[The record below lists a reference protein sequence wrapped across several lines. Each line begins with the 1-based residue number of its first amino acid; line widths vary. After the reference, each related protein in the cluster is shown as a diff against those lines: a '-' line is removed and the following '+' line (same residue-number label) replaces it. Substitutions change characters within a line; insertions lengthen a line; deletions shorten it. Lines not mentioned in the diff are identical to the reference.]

1 MKLSDKQVKAVVV
14 CCILVYLLTLVASE
28 FILHTMFYFLFL
40 NALSS
45 ASVIFYWITR
55 QLKITSHH
63 FERREMVVLALEFVA
78 CIFSIYAMFTNR
90 LTATLIVASYSIF
103 TIHLLALVAFMIFMM
118 TFKITKL
125 F

>member
-1 MKLSDKQVKAVVV
+1 MKISDKQVKAVVV
-14 CCILVYLLTLVASE
+14 CCILVYLLTLFASE
-28 FILHTMFYFLFL
+28 FILHTLFYLLFL

-45 ASVIFYWITR
+45 ALMIFYWVIR

-63 FERREMVVLALEFVA
+63 FEMREMVVLALEFVA
-78 CIFSIYAMFTNR
+78 FIFSIYTMFTHP
-90 LTATLIVASYSIF
+90 LTTTFIIVSYAIF
-103 TIHLLALVAFMIFMM
+103 TIHLLALLGFMIFVM

>member
-1 MKLSDKQVKAVVV
+1 MKLSDKQIKAIVV
-14 CCILVYLLTLVASE
+14 CCILVYLLTLFASE
-28 FILHTMFYFLFL
+28 FILHTLFYLLFL

-45 ASVIFYWITR
+45 ASVIFYWVTR

-63 FERREMVVLALEFVA
+63 FEMREMVVLALEFVA
-78 CIFSIYAMFTNR
+78 CIFSIYTMFTNP
-90 LTATLIVASYSIF
+90 LTTTLIVVSYVIF
-103 TIHLLALVAFMIFMM
+103 IIHLLALVGFTIFMM